1 MRSELLWQFGSPR
14 FVSVSTLVYS
24 SGLMSGLL
32 CAMLCRHVEQ
42 GVFASEKILSPATG
56 VLGASLAMAMS
67 AISVVVGS
75 QSAPKLE
82 AARQGFER
90 LGSAS
95 VEVTGVTWQVH
106 KASLVDI
113 NAILMV
119 FNGNI

>member
-1 MRSELLWQFGSPR
+1 
-14 FVSVSTLVYS
+14 
-24 SGLMSGLL
+24 
-32 CAMLCRHVEQ
+32 
-42 GVFASEKILSPATG
+42 
-56 VLGASLAMAMS
+56 MAMS

-106 KASLVDI
+106 KASMVVTLMRYGDI
-113 NAILMV
+113 N
-119 FNGNI
+119 GNM

>member
-1 MRSELLWQFGSPR
+1 
-14 FVSVSTLVYS
+14 
-24 SGLMSGLL
+24 MSGLL
-32 CAMLCRHVEQ
+32 FAMLCRHVEQ

-56 VLGASLAMAMS
+56 ALGAYLAMAMS

-82 AARQGFER
+82 LHGRALSDWARR
-90 LGSAS
+90 S